1 MPPAPAWLRRFDTPV
16 ARALAI
22 GIAVSLAVTVMSRVG
37 ELSGWET
44 RALDTFLFFR
54 DRVPSPAIVLVTID
68 EDAFQALGER
78 QPLDR
83 RYLAELADF
92 LLQSGARVVGFD
104 IHLHKPSLPAED
116 QALVAVARKWAAAP
130 RGRIVFTT
138 IATSDA
144 AAEPRYAPAPA
155 FSPALPAVFG
165 YANAPI
171 GGDGVI
177 RRMVPVLPARDGGYL
192 PSFALGVLAAY
203 EGAGPAEI
211 RADLASG
218 RARLTLPVADARRG
232 VFAHQPVSLATLR
245 DTAWRIDYAGPPGS
259 FTSFPSGAII
269 QVARSGA
276 RAGEDNPFRD
286 KIVLVGATFAESRDF
301 YPTPLGLM
309 PGVEIQANAV
319 HTLLSRRA
327 LLPPPWWLNLALLVG
342 TCVAVSLLS
351 LKLRAIWSTV
361 VSGAILVVL
370 VALSWEAYSRGYWLD
385 FVAPLA
391 GMKLYGKASSWL
403 QRRRLNTA
411 FGAYVSPAVMER
423 VLREGA
429 PLRGEVR
436 TVSVLMSDLRGFTTL
451 SEGFAPEE
459 ISRIMNEYFAAM
471 VEAIMARDGTVQD
484 FIGDGILAV
493 YGAPMSDAEHA
504 WHAVDTAREMVRA
517 LDRLNERWQA
527 EGRPT
532 LALGVAVNTGPVFAG
547 NVGSARKK
555 KYAVIGDTV
564 NTVSRME
571 GLNKEL
577 GTTILLSAATAA
589 AVADRVK
596 LRERGAVMVK
606 GRTQPVELF
615 EVVDP
620 A

>member
-1 MPPAPAWLRRFDTPV
+1 MG
-16 ARALAI
+16 RALAI
-22 GIAVSLAVTVMSRVG
+22 GVAVSLAVTVLSRVG
-37 ELSGWET
+37 QLNGWET

-54 DRVPSPAIVLVTID
+54 DRVPTPAIVLVTID

-92 LLQSGARVVGFD
+92 LLRNGARVVGFD
-104 IHLHKPSLPAED
+104 VHLHRASVPAED
-116 QALVAVARKWAAAP
+116 EALVAVARKWAAAP
-130 RGRIVFTT
+130 RGRLVFTT
-138 IATSDA
+138 VATAEGDGA
-144 AAEPRYAPAPA
+144 AARWTPTPP

-165 YANAPI
+165 YANAPLS
-171 GGDGVI
+171 GDGVV
-177 RRMVPVLPARDGGYL
+177 RRMLPVLPARDGGYL
-192 PSFALGVLAAY
+192 PSFAVGVLAAY

-211 RADLASG
+211 RAGLAG
-218 RARLTLPVADARRG
+218 DGARLTLPVGDARRG
-232 VFAHQPVSLATLR
+232 IYAHQPVALGTLR
-245 DTAWRIDYAGPPGS
+245 DTPWRIDYAGPPGS
-259 FTSFPSGAII
+259 FATFPSGAIV

-276 RAGEDNPFRD
+276 PVGEDNPFRD

-319 HTLLSRRA
+319 HTLLARRA

-351 LKLRAIWSTV
+351 LRLRALWSTV
-361 VSGAILVVL
+361 VSAGILVAL

-391 GMKLYGKASSWL
+391 GMKLYGKTSSWL
-403 QRRRLNTA
+403 ARRRLNRA
-411 FGAYVSPAVMER
+411 FGEYVSPAVMER

-429 PLRGEVR
+429 PLGGEVR

-451 SEGFAPEE
+451 SERLSPGDV
-459 ISRIMNEYFAAM
+459 SRTMNEYFEAM

-493 YGAPMSDAEHA
+493 YGAPLADPDHA
-504 WHAVDTAREMVRA
+504 WHAVDTARDMVRA
-517 LDRLNERWQA
+517 LDRLNARWQA

-532 LALGVAVNTGPVFAG
+532 LALGVAINTGPVFAG
-547 NVGSARKK
+547 NVGAARKK

-577 GTTILLSAATAA
+577 GTTILVSAATAA
-589 AVADRVK
+589 AVRERVK
-596 LRERGAVMVK
+596 LRERGSVTVK
-606 GRTQPVELF
+606 GRAQPVELF
-615 EVVDP
+615 EVLEDSSGRGSG
-620 A
+620 